1 MAKRFTAINTFPN
14 SQINFRSKALNL
26 LLFFICLFFT
36 AYLFWE
42 YYWYTRVSWHFVKW
56 HTHLA
61 PYVFFLIVLFTIAAI
76 KQKFNNKLL
85 LATTICFSLLL
96 VETIL
101 TALHTPLYSTFDYD
115 TKNYYHVWEPN
126 TTHRLKT
133 DEFDF
138 ERTTNSLGFS
148 ASEWTKDK
156 GTKKRIL
163 ALGDSFTEGDG
174 AAQDSSYPALL
185 QNTLNSRSDSTQWE
199 VLNAGTCGSDPVF
212 NYQNLHDRLLTYKPD
227 IVLQTISTHDL
238 SNDIDLRGGFERF
251 KPDGTLKAK
260 SLPTWFYPAVFSNL
274 IRLVIKATRINRANW
289 VTIAQAEGDI
299 ANKYSALAAAN
310 NIKIVFILLPLRSEL
325 KHNGIYRHDFTPLL
339 KTAATHKNISVINLM
354 PCYLQAVK
362 DYNGINNLYWAKNG
376 HHNGTGYRM
385 MAECIATAIK

>member
-1 MAKRFTAINTFPN
+1 MKKRFAAINTLSN
-14 SQINFRSKALNL
+14 SQINYRPKALNL

-42 YYWYTRVSWHFVKW
+42 YYWYTQVSWHFIKW

-61 PYVFFLIVLFTIAAI
+61 PYVFILIVLFIIAAF

-85 LATTICFSLLL
+85 IATTICGSLLFA
-96 VETIL
+96 EFCL
-101 TALHTPLYSTFDYD
+101 TMLYAPLYTTFDYD
-115 TKNYYHVWEPN
+115 IKNYYHVWPPN
-126 TTHRLKT
+126 NVHRLKG

-138 ERTTNSLGFS
+138 IRTTNSLGFS

-156 GTKKRIL
+156 GTKKRII

-185 QNTLNSRSDSTQWE
+185 QNILNSRTDSTEWE

-212 NYQNLHDRLLTYKPD
+212 NYQNLHDRLLAYKPD

-274 IRLVIKATRINRANW
+274 AWLVIKVTGVKRADW
-289 VTIAQAEGDI
+289 GAVEQIERDL
-299 ANKYSALAAAN
+299 ANKYGTLAATN
-310 NIKIVFILLPLRSEL
+310 NIKIVFILLPIRSEL
-325 KHNGIYRHDFTPLL
+325 KHKGAFRHDFSPLL
-339 KTAATHKNISVINLM
+339 KTIATHKNTAVLNLI
-354 PCYLQAVK
+354 PCYLQGIK
-362 DYNGINNLYWAKNG
+362 DYNGINNLYWIKNS